1 MAQKTVL
8 KNMLSKW
15 GILSIEMQRANM
27 ADDRSVEFDE
37 TGNMVDVTPDEPF
50 ELTPE
55 DPFTAE
61 VVAEIEA
68 QAALAQ
74 EESQA

>member
-1 MAQKTVL
+1 
-8 KNMLSKW
+8 
-15 GILSIEMQRANM
+15 M
-27 ADDRSVEFDE
+27 ADDRSVDFDE